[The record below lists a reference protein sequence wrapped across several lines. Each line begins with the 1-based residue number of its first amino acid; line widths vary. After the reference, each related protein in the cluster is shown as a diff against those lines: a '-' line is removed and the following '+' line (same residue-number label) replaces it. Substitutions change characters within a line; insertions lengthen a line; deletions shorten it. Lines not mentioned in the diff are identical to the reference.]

1 MRKLEEWKKKIKRQ
15 EEPRTYRENFKKR
28 STLNGRGEGA
38 GKKRNM
44 ARFVFECCC
53 DSDLMGSGESF

>member
-1 MRKLEEWKKKIKRQ
+1 MKKLEEWEKKIKRQ
-15 EEPRTYRENFKKR
+15 EEPRTCRENFKKL
-28 STLNGRGEGA
+28 STLNGRGRA

-44 ARFVFECCC
+44 ARFVFEYCC